1 MRQFPLLF
9 SISSLQGQ
17 NLKMTSNRR
26 LGSPGSPVW
35 HSMLDSAEDI
45 LREEGY
51 GALTS
56 RRVAER
62 LGVKQRLV
70 YYYFRT
76 MEDLIAE
83 AFRRLATRE
92 LDRLRQAT
100 SGALPLREVWDV
112 CIHTHDARMV
122 AEFTAL
128 ANRSDALRK
137 EVVHFIE
144 ESRTMHVAALNKAL
158 KAGEVEGG
166 LPAVVLAIFATSAAL
181 TLHREAGI
189 GVRMGH
195 DQILRVISGFIEQW
209 EGLPAVRKLARVTGR
224 SQGLVANRG
233 PASRKKRPLRASR
246 A

>member
-100 SGALPLREVWDV
+100 SGALPLREIWDV

-144 ESRTMHVAALNKAL
+144 ESREVKKQGAQHRPPIRPARKRDGRNK
-158 KAGEVEGG
+158 GENNSTEGN
-166 LPAVVLAIFATSAAL
+166 
-181 TLHREAGI
+181 
-189 GVRMGH
+189 GVWN
-195 DQILRVISGFIEQW
+195 D
-209 EGLPAVRKLARVTGR
+209 
-224 SQGLVANRG
+224 
-233 PASRKKRPLRASR
+233 
-246 A
+246 